1 MVRRDTDSD
10 QRFAIPDHDKAFV
23 RSNEFELV
31 PQMKENEICYTLKG
45 RNYTI
50 KKYIAQWFKAWQKEY
65 F

>member
-50 KKYIAQWFKAWQKEY
+50 KKYIAQ
-65 F
+65 